1 MADEMLARS
10 LRRFTMDL
18 KLTVRALL
26 KEGRCSRPRLFRFV
40 AACVEMG
47 AVHVPQQKKFGK
59 VVPLALHSEAEGRDD
74 PDHLTKIFG
83 WATDELRIA
92 RRSREW
98 AGRKKPHSDFRQFDW
113 RLEILS
119 AASLLGNCRPGPTI
133 PLNFNDEQPYFAAC
147 DLAFAIATGMA
158 HFRKCQVSEVQVEQH
173 SALVDIFGPKVV
185 VPPAVM
191 AWNDGT
197 VPKLAAGIHA
207 DKAFDR
213 MPILA
218 DACEDAG
225 LDDANLLEHLR
236 CPPWGQKHWLGCY
249 ALEALRP
256 RL

>member
-1 MADEMLARS
+1 MLARS

-26 KEGRCSRPRLFRFV
+26 KEGRCTRPRLFRFV
-40 AACVEMG
+40 AACIEMG
-47 AVHVPQQKKFGK
+47 AEYVPQQKNFSK

-74 PDHLTKIFG
+74 PEHLTKIFG
-83 WATDELRIA
+83 WAAEELRKA
-92 RRSREW
+92 RRAREW
-98 AGRKKPHSDFRQFDW
+98 SQRQKPHSDFRRFDW
-113 RLEILS
+113 RIEILS
-119 AASLLGNCRPGPTI
+119 AASLLESCRPGPTI
-133 PLNFNDEQPYFAAC
+133 PLNWNDEQPYFAAC

-158 HFRKCQVSEVQVEQH
+158 HFRKKEVSEVQCDQH
-173 SALVDIFGPKVV
+173 AALMDICGPKVA
-185 VPPAVM
+185 VPPHVL

-225 LDDANLLEHLR
+225 MEDANLLEHLR
-236 CPPWGQKHWLGCY
+236 CPTWGQRHWLGCY